1 MLVATLPLFAGLL
14 LGPAVQKASDAYDY
28 GDFAGACRQLEA
40 ARVAGDTPAADRP
53 ALLRLLGACH
63 HVQHHD
69 EAAAEAWRAWLALEP
84 AAALDPVVYPPEMVE
99 FFRRLKPQ
107 TPPPAPATATAPAS
121 VAAPATAP
129 PPAPATDAPAPAD
142 PEPRPKSTAL
152 AVLPFG
158 LGQFQNGH
166 TTKGWFFAAFDAAAL
181 GFAVVNLY
189 RTESLKTSGSF
200 LGGGKYASDA
210 DRQTAEQSLNFYV
223 AGFAIF
229 GALWAYGAVDALTH
243 FDEPAP
249 TASFV
254 PRPGGLGLTW
264 VLP

>member
-1 MLVATLPLFAGLL
+1 MLVATLPLVAALL
-14 LGPAVQKASDAYDY
+14 LGPAVQRASDAYDY

-40 ARVAGDTPAADRP
+40 ARVAADTPSADQP

-107 TPPPAPATATAPAS
+107 TPPSAAPAS
-121 VAAPATAP
+121 VAAPATSP
-129 PPAPATDAPAPAD
+129 PPAPATDTPAPAPAERK
-142 PEPRPKSTAL
+142 PQTKSTAL
-152 AVLPFG
+152 ALLPFG
-158 LGQFQNGH
+158 TGQFQNGH

-200 LGGGKYASDA
+200 LGGGKYATDA
-210 DRQTAEQSLNFYV
+210 DRETAEQSLNFYV

-243 FDEPAP
+243 FEEPAP

-254 PRPGGLGLTW
+254 PRAGGLGLTW

>member
-1 MLVATLPLFAGLL
+1 MLVATLPLVAGLL

-40 ARVAGDTPAADRP
+40 ARVAPDTPSADQP

-107 TPPPAPATATAPAS
+107 APTI
-121 VAAPATAP
+121 AAPPSAATAP
-129 PPAPATDAPAPAD
+129 PTPAPAAVDAQPAEPAAA
-142 PEPRPKSTAL
+142 PRPDKSMAL

-200 LGGGKYASDA
+200 LGGGKYATDA

-243 FDEPAP
+243 FEEPAP
-249 TASFV
+249 TASLV
-254 PRPGGLGLTW
+254 PRAGGFGLTW

>member
-1 MLVATLPLFAGLL
+1 MPTPALSLIVALL

-40 ARVAGDTPAADRP
+40 ARVSADTPSADQP

-63 HVQHHD
+63 QVQHHE
-69 EAAAEAWRAWLALEP
+69 EAAAEAWRAWLVLEP

-99 FFRRLKPQ
+99 FFRRLKPSAP
-107 TPPPAPATATAPAS
+107 TPAAPAS
-121 VAAPATAP
+121 VAAPE
-129 PPAPATDAPAPAD
+129 PAPTTLAPAPASV
-142 PEPRPKSTAL
+142 EPTAGPRGDKSMAL

-200 LGGGKYASDA
+200 LGGGKYATDA

-243 FDEPAP
+243 FEEPAP

-254 PRPGGLGLTW
+254 PRAGGLGLTW